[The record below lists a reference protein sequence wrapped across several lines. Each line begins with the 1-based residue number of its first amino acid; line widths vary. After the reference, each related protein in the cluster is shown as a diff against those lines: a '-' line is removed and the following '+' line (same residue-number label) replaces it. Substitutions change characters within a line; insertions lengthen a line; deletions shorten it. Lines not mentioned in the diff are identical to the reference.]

1 MDRLSNVAKL
11 RLQEIVNISS
21 DDYYDDN
28 VVEDDEKKKKNMMV
42 NNNTSSSSSP
52 SSQTTSH
59 MSRLWNEY
67 ILGGEGDATL
77 LLTSDATTTNK
88 LCDGV
93 PMRIMICS
101 FWNNKSISVGYAS
114 LCVRG

>member
-11 RLQEIVNISS
+11 RLQEIVGIS
-21 DDYYDDN
+21 N
-28 VVEDDEKKKKNMMV
+28 VEDDEEMKNRMA
-42 NNNTSSSSSP
+42 NNNASSSSSSSP
-52 SSQTTSH
+52 PPQTTSH

-114 LCVRG
+114 LCVGG